1 MLKNADVKMVNVIM
15 SLENAIAN
23 QDGWGLCKLKIFLLK
38 MNNNYNMYFFKDAK
52 ILVQVENMV
61 PNVNPNVGVKMEE
74 YVILSQES
82 VFVNQDGLGLS
93 AQTDVHLDFGEEVA
107 IKRVIAIMGRHAIT

>member
-1 MLKNADVKMVNVIM
+1 MVNVIM

-23 QDGWGLCKLKIFLLK
+23 QDGWGL
-38 MNNNYNMYFFKDAK
+38 YAK